1 MHVRGT
7 AAAQSFVEA
16 LAADLAAQQPGGRTA
31 AAATVQVLCSRQEP
45 YLHLQ
50 LGPPQCLSEA
60 DDLCSPFSVGVA
72 AAGVSKPHPN
82 DGLSSETGMK
92 LAAGKSAEETAEVAA
107 EVESAEAG
115 GCRRTRRKQERRKAK
130 RQAAASIMT
139 GLPSADIFGASLA
152 AEQQASHRRRTDDI
166 EPVPDVPDSS
176 SGPHCGRDNNNDG
189 GPEALGL
196 AMGKPA
202 ALKLRTPCDR
212 VELGA
217 GALVRDVGGAGDNDA
232 IWAVDCVPAA
242 ARPARA
248 VGFVVEYLL
257 GVPPGRAV
265 VVAGSGRGGLLG

>member
-1 MHVRGT
+1 MCNCYNWQYRGRNLIENSELECRCRRHRPR
-7 AAAQSFVEA
+7 AAAR
-16 LAADLAAQQPGGRTA
+16 L
-31 AAATVQVLCSRQEP
+31 QVLLDSR
-45 YLHLQ
+45 
-50 LGPPQCLSEA
+50 LGAEWQTHYVEFRVHSG
-60 DDLCSPFSVGVA
+60 F
-72 AAGVSKPHPN
+72 AGE
-82 DGLSSETGMK
+82 L
-92 LAAGKSAEETAEVAA
+92 L
-107 EVESAEAG
+107 
-115 GCRRTRRKQERRKAK
+115 RK

-196 AMGKPA
+196 AMGRPA